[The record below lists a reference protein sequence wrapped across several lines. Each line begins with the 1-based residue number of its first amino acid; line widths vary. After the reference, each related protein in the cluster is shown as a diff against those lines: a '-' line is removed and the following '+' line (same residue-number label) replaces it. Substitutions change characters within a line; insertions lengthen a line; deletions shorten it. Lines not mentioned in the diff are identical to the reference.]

1 MNHWEI
7 MIKTE
12 NETLCIPVIR
22 SKRKTLA
29 LQVTGSSDV
38 IVRAPQQ
45 ITRREAELF
54 VQKNAEWIK
63 RTRREIKLRCERQKE
78 MAEEYRIPD
87 YTSLTPMEKNKIR
100 RHIMERLKLYAP
112 QMGVNYARVTVRD
125 QKTRWGSC
133 SSKGN
138 LNFNYRLHY
147 LPQELMDYVVVH
159 ELAHRIHMNH
169 SREFWEVVA
178 AVDADYKEHRKRLH
192 EIRIY

>member
-7 MIKTE
+7 TLKAE

-63 RTRREIKLRCERQKE
+63 RTRREIKLRCERQKK

>member
-12 NETLCIPVIR
+12 NETLCIPIIR

-29 LQVTGSSDV
+29 LQVTGNSDV

-63 RTRREIKLRCERQKE
+63 RTRREMELRCERQKK

-100 RHIMERLKLYAP
+100 RHIMERLKLYAR
-112 QMGVNYARVTVRD
+112 QMGVKFARVTVRD

-178 AVDADYKEHRKRLH
+178 AFDADYKEHRKRLK

>member
-12 NETLCIPVIR
+12 NETLCIPIIR

-29 LQVTGSSDV
+29 LQVTGNSDV

-63 RTRREIKLRCERQKE
+63 RTRREMELRCERQKE

-112 QMGVNYARVTVRD
+112 QMGVKFARVTVRD

-178 AVDADYKEHRKRLH
+178 AFDADYKEHRKRLH

>member
-12 NETLCIPVIR
+12 NETLCIPIIR

-29 LQVTGSSDV
+29 LQVTGNSDV

-63 RTRREIKLRCERQKE
+63 RTRREMELRCERQKK

-112 QMGVNYARVTVRD
+112 QMGVKFARVTVRD

-178 AVDADYKEHRKRLH
+178 AFDADYKEHRKRLK

>member
-12 NETLCIPVIR
+12 NETLCIPIIR

-29 LQVTGSSDV
+29 LQVTGNSDV

-112 QMGVNYARVTVRD
+112 QMGVKFARVTVRD

-178 AVDADYKEHRKRLH
+178 AIDADYKEHRKRLK

>member
-29 LQVTGSSDV
+29 LQVTGNSDV

-63 RTRREIKLRCERQKE
+63 RTRREMELRCERQKE
-78 MAEEYRIPD
+78 MAEEYRILD

-112 QMGVNYARVTVRD
+112 QMGVKFARVTVRD

-178 AVDADYKEHRKRLH
+178 AFDADYKEHRKRLK

>member
-29 LQVTGSSDV
+29 LQVTGNSDV

-63 RTRREIKLRCERQKE
+63 RTRREMELRCERQKE

-112 QMGVNYARVTVRD
+112 QMGVKFARVTVRD

>member
-63 RTRREIKLRCERQKE
+63 RTRREMELRCERQKE

>member
-29 LQVTGSSDV
+29 LQVTGNSDV

-63 RTRREIKLRCERQKE
+63 RTRREMELRCERQKK

-100 RHIMERLKLYAP
+100 RHIMERLKLYAR
-112 QMGVNYARVTVRD
+112 QMGVKFARVTVRD

-178 AVDADYKEHRKRLH
+178 AFDADYKEHRKRLK

>member
-7 MIKTE
+7 TIKTE
-12 NETLCIPVIR
+12 NETLCIPIIR

-29 LQVTGSSDV
+29 LQVTGNSDV

-63 RTRREIKLRCERQKE
+63 RTRREMELRCERQKE

-112 QMGVNYARVTVRD
+112 QMGVKFARVTVRD

-178 AVDADYKEHRKRLH
+178 AFDADYKEHRKRLK

>member
-7 MIKTE
+7 TIKTE
-12 NETLCIPVIR
+12 NEIISIPVIR
-22 SKRKTLA
+22 SRRKTLS
-29 LQVTGSSDV
+29 LQVTGNSDV

-45 ITRREAELF
+45 MTKREAELF
-54 VQKNAEWIK
+54 VQKNAEWIR
-63 RTRREIKLRCERQKE
+63 RTRREMDLRRERQKE

-87 YTSLTPMEKNKIR
+87 YDSLTPMEKNKIR
-100 RHIMERLKLYAP
+100 RRIMERLKLYAP
-112 QMGVNYARVTVRD
+112 QMGVNFARVTVRD
-125 QKTRWGSC
+125 QKSRWGSC

-138 LNFNYRLHY
+138 LNFNYRLYY

-178 AVDADYKEHRKRLH
+178 KYDADYKEHRKRIK
-192 EIRIY
+192 EIRIS

>member
-7 MIKTE
+7 IIKTE

-112 QMGVNYARVTVRD
+112 QLGVNYARVTVRD

-138 LNFNYRLHY
+138 LNFNYRLYY

-192 EIRIY
+192 EFRIY

>member
-29 LQVTGSSDV
+29 LQVTGNSDV

-63 RTRREIKLRCERQKE
+63 RTRREMELRCERQKE

-112 QMGVNYARVTVRD
+112 QMGVKFARVTVRD

-178 AVDADYKEHRKRLH
+178 AFDADYKEHRKRLK

>member
-12 NETLCIPVIR
+12 NETLCIPIIR

-29 LQVTGSSDV
+29 LQVTGNSDV

-63 RTRREIKLRCERQKE
+63 RTRREMELRCERQKE

-100 RHIMERLKLYAP
+100 RHIMERLKLYAR
-112 QMGVNYARVTVRD
+112 QMGVKFARVTVRD

>member
-7 MIKTE
+7 TIKTE

-22 SKRKTLA
+22 SRRKTLS
-29 LQVTGSSDV
+29 LQVTGDSDV

-54 VQKNAEWIK
+54 VQKNTEWIR
-63 RTRREIKLRCERQKE
+63 RTRQEMELRRERHKE
-78 MAEEYRIPD
+78 IENEYRIPD
-87 YTSLTPMEKNKIR
+87 YNGLTPMEKNKIR
-100 RHIMERLKLYAP
+100 RRIMERLKLYAP
-112 QMGVNYARVTVRD
+112 QMGVNFARVTVRD

-138 LNFNYRLHY
+138 LNFNYRLYY

-178 AVDADYKEHRKRLH
+178 EYDADYKEHRKLLK

>member
-12 NETLCIPVIR
+12 NETLCIPIIR

-29 LQVTGSSDV
+29 LQVTGNSDV

-63 RTRREIKLRCERQKE
+63 RTRREMELRCERQKE

-178 AVDADYKEHRKRLH
+178 AIDADYKEHRKRLK

>member
-12 NETLCIPVIR
+12 NETLCIPIIR

-29 LQVTGSSDV
+29 LQVTGNSDV

-63 RTRREIKLRCERQKE
+63 RTRREMELRCERQKE
-78 MAEEYRIPD
+78 MAEEYCIPD

-178 AVDADYKEHRKRLH
+178 AVDADYKEHRKRLK